1 MPSAP
6 ANYRILLR
14 TPGAAAF
21 FLPAAVGRLGIA
33 MTGIGLVWL
42 VHARTGSYAA
52 AGVVTGGFAAADAG
66 MGPQLGRLV
75 DRYGQTRV
83 LPCALVAHAA
93 AVALLLTGAA
103 PDLVAGVLVGATL
116 PQLGALSAARW
127 SALLSGGPPHTMSGA
142 STTSPDASRTSQGA
156 SRTPPGASPTPP
168 GASPA
173 PSDGAS
179 TPPTS
184 ASTLLPA
191 AFALE
196 ALANGVSYLAGP
208 ALVSVLGAANRPGA
222 GVLLAASL
230 VIGGGLGLAGRR
242 RSAPPVTARATR
254 SRTGRDALLGPAFL
268 RQAGLGLA
276 LGVFFG
282 ATQVSV
288 TAYAVGRGTPDAAA
302 PLYLASNCTSLL
314 AGWAYGAGRHGGSP
328 HRRQAAAAACLT
340 LACLPLTFL
349 DAPLAVGAALA
360 LTGLAVPVLLVLA
373 SVLTEASVPRAVLT
387 QAFTWGNSASA
398 AGSAA
403 AAALAGRVVDA
414 GGAHAGFAVAVGAAA
429 VMTVLALGGAVCR
442 REHQRPRVTNATT
455 ARKEP

>member
-42 VHARTGSYAA
+42 MHARTGSYAA
-52 AGVVTGGFAAADAG
+52 AGIVTGGFAVADAV

-127 SALLSGGPPHTMSGA
+127 SALLSGGPSHTMSGA
-142 STTSPDASRTSQGA
+142 STTSPDASRTPQGA
-156 SRTPPGASPTPP
+156 SRTPPDASPTPS
-168 GASPA
+168 G
-173 PSDGAS
+173 GAS
-179 TPPTS
+179 TPLTN

-196 ALANGVSYLAGP
+196 AIANGVAYLAGP
-208 ALVSVLGAANRPGA
+208 ALVSVLGAAGRPGA

-242 RSAPPVTARATR
+242 RTAPPVTAPPVTARAAR
-254 SRTGRDALLGPAFL
+254 SRAGRDALLGPAFL

-360 LTGLAVPVLLVLA
+360 LTGLAVSVLLVLA
-373 SVLTEASVPRAVLT
+373 SVLTEASVPRVVLT

-429 VMTVLALGGAVCR
+429 VMTVLALGGAVRR
-442 REHQRPRVTNATT
+442 REHRRPRVTNVTT